1 MRRLLLLCALLLG
14 FTVPALAQTQAQP
27 QAGPSGTYRGQ
38 VTSGG
43 ALAPSTLTF
52 LPERHGGC
60 YHIVDV
66 SSGPYDGM
74 LSAGEALGGDRHRFV
89 WTDKFGT
96 GTVIFAFKE
105 GGTGFSDKWY
115 VADRLAGIWLGKRV
129 ADDGIGCKPA
139 PVASAD

>member
-14 FTVPALAQTQAQP
+14 FTVPALAQTQA
-27 QAGPSGTYRGQ
+27 GPSGTYRGQ

-43 ALAPSTLTF
+43 VLAPSTLTF

-60 YHIVDV
+60 YHIVD
-66 SSGPYDGM
+66 SSAGPYEGVLSDGQ
-74 LSAGEALGGDRHRFV
+74 ALGGDRHRFV

-96 GTVIFAFKE
+96 GSVIFAFKE
-105 GGTGFSDKWY
+105 GGTGFSGKWY

-129 ADDGIGCKPA
+129 ADDAAGCKPA
-139 PVASAD
+139 PVASLDQRKG